1 MNLWNSGLIKL
12 NTYPLMQVHVNPL
25 FLFHPCLRIL
35 VHCLHNLLMYCSIG
49 YGDIPLRYLLRFI
62 KLMMIKIK
70 DKLISE
76 MPLIQYMYAERY
88 YLIIYRFIQIDFC
101 NLLKRW
107 FYVAS
112 WLMHVEVS
120 SCVSLVHCILKPL
133 LLLWISYCMLFGRGW
148 DGKN

>member
-1 MNLWNSGLIKL
+1 MKLWNSGLIKL

-88 YLIIYRFIQIDFC
+88 YLIIYRFISNRFLQFT
-101 NLLKRW
+101 LKMILCCIMAHACRS
-107 FYVAS
+107 FELCVLGTLYIETSVIALNFILYV
-112 WLMHVEVS
+112 
-120 SCVSLVHCILKPL
+120 I
-133 LLLWISYCMLFGRGW
+133 
-148 DGKN
+148 